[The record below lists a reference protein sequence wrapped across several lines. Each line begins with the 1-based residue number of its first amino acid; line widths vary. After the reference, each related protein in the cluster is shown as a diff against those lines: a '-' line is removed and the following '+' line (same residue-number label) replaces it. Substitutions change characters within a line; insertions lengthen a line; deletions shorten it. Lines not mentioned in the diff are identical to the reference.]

1 MLALVRS
8 RRAWVYVLSIA
19 ALVVPA
25 AGIAYL
31 GAVSYRDERGA
42 VSAQNERQRQAALGI
57 ASRISRA
64 VDDALDATDRAVSAG
79 ARGVEAPLARYWF
92 WIDPD
97 QHLRRPRPAPPA
109 VELGGGLERGAGC
122 AGGRL
127 EDCVHEL
134 STRQSRI
141 ARLHAAE
148 RAEAGASLPEARRLY
163 TALAAFA
170 DTGPA
175 ALLGLAR
182 VLARLEDSHAG
193 DALAELERRFGDRS
207 FEGVPVRLVVATLRG
222 EAPRPGTP
230 PGAAAGT
237 TPGMRSDTA
246 PEPITDA
253 LLAVADDVLAGKYA
267 IAPIIQLGVLARL
280 RSRLPSVLDPDRAHR
295 VAQLDARIR
304 EIRDE
309 ARTAAGL
316 ADDLPEILRT
326 ATPAWRGRSAS
337 REPARTLIYRRR
349 ADGSVIGFAVDAPM
363 LEAAAG
369 GEPASRTGTGRKTG
383 VPAVSGSGTV
393 AVAVAPE
400 LAEVGRRARPLVL
413 LSGTAPGPQLRT
425 IQQVPLGAAL
435 PHLSVAI
442 VNPLADPDPLDEVI
456 RERSRRHVLYTSA
469 LAAALGLGLLVT
481 IRGAARARELAQ
493 LKSDFVS
500 TVSHELKTPLT
511 SIRMFAEMLEQG
523 VARGDPAKMARYHG
537 VIVQESQR
545 LGLLIANLLDYAQ
558 IEKGTRRYAQ
568 TRQGIGQLARHAVTT
583 FETLRDPDSNGR
595 PAGVSSG
602 QGVAGPLPHDRSI
615 ALGHNPLAV
624 AVSPE
629 AMCAEVDVDR
639 DVVVGAVLNLLAN
652 AAKYGGAQPIEVQV
666 DADAAA
672 AWIAVRDHGPG
683 IPPAEQARIFREFY
697 RAPEAYRSGV
707 EGTGL
712 GLALVK
718 RHIEALGGT
727 VEVASA
733 VGEGATFTI
742 RLPRAAG
749 GQEPG

>member
-1 MLALVRS
+1 MLAMVRS
-8 RRAWVYVLSIA
+8 RAWLYVLSIA

-25 AGIAYL
+25 TGIAYL

-57 ASRISRA
+57 AGRIA
-64 VDDALDATDRAVSAG
+64 HAIEAALDDTERIVTRGTATPPPA
-79 ARGVEAPLARYWF
+79 LARYWF
-92 WIDPD
+92 WLDGAG
-97 QHLRRPRPAPPA
+97 HLQVPRAAPARDGA
-109 VELGGGLERGAGC
+109 GGGLERGAGC
-122 AGGRL
+122 AAGRL

-141 ARLHAAE
+141 TRLHAAE
-148 RAEAGASLPEARRLY
+148 RAEAGASWLEARRQY

-170 DTGPA
+170 DTGPT

-182 VLARLEDSHAG
+182 VLLRLDDSHAR
-193 DALAELERRFGDRS
+193 DALAALEQRFGDRS
-207 FEGVPVRLVVATLRG
+207 FDGVPARLVVATLR
-222 EAPRPGTP
+222 
-230 PGAAAGT
+230 AADPA
-237 TPGMRSDTA
+237 
-246 PEPITDA
+246 A
-253 LLAVADDVLAGKYA
+253 LFAVADGVLAGTYA
-267 IAPIIQLGVLARL
+267 IAPVIELGVLARL
-280 RSRLPSVLDPDRAHR
+280 RARLVTLAAEPAGLAR
-295 VAQLDARIR
+295 LDARIAGLR
-304 EIRDE
+304 GE
-309 ARTAAGL
+309 ARAAAGL
-316 ADDLPEILRT
+316 ADDLAEVSRT
-326 ATPAWRGRSAS
+326 ATPAWRGRAAA

-349 ADGSVIGFAVDAPM
+349 ADGGVIGFAVDAPM

-369 GEPASRTGTGRKTG
+369 DDEAAPASHARPRVLATGT
-383 VPAVSGSGTV
+383 S
-393 AVAVAPE
+393 
-400 LAEVGRRARPLVL
+400 
-413 LSGTAPGPQLRT
+413 PGPELRT

-442 VNPLADPDPLDEVI
+442 VNLRSEPDPLDEVI
-456 RERSRRHVLYTSA
+456 RERSKRHVLYTSA
-469 LAAALGLGLLVT
+469 LAVALGLGLLAT
-481 IRGAARARELAQ
+481 IRGAARARELAR

-523 VARGDPAKMARYHG
+523 VAQGDPAKMARYHG

-558 IEKGTRRYAQ
+558 IEKGTRRYTH
-568 TRQGIGQLARHAVTT
+568 TRQGIAALTRDAVAT
-583 FETLRDPDSNGR
+583 FETLRDPGGDGR
-595 PAGVSSG
+595 
-602 QGVAGPLPHDRSI
+602 
-615 ALGHNPLAV
+615 NPLAV
-624 AVSPE
+624 VVSGE
-629 AMCAEVDVDR
+629 AMHAEIEVDR

-652 AAKYGGAQPIEVQV
+652 AAKYGGATPVEIAVG
-666 DADAAA
+666 ADAGA

-718 RHIEALGGT
+718 RHIEALGGA
-727 VEVASA
+727 VEVASL

-749 GQEPG
+749 EEPA